1 MSPTGQVVRVDSFP
15 THEHEGIKLRPG
27 RVMPFGATIVEGGV
41 NFSIY
46 SSHAT
51 SCKLALFHRGE
62 PEPYAVIPFLDEFRI
77 GHVFAMVVY
86 GLDYEDTEY
95 GYIMDG
101 PNDFAQGH
109 WFDPD
114 KILLDPY
121 AQIISGRD
129 VWGEMPDDGALRPL
143 RSRILQNDFDW
154 QGDRPL
160 QIPMEDLVIY
170 EAHVRG
176 LTAHPSSGV
185 KHPGTFAA
193 VREKIPYLNDLGI
206 NAVELLPV
214 YEFDEFENWRMS
226 PDGSTRLLNY
236 WGYSTVGFFAPKAGL
251 AATGHLGM
259 QADELKALVR
269 DLHRNGIEVILD
281 VVFNHTAEGNEN
293 GPYISFRGVDN
304 KTYYLLTPDGWYYNF
319 SGCGNTL
326 NCNNPVVRNMI
337 LDCLRYW
344 ASEYHIDGFRFD
356 LASILGR
363 DQNGAPL
370 ENPPLLESLA
380 FDPVLGKC
388 KLIAEAWDAGGM
400 YQVGTFP
407 SWGRWTEWNGKY
419 RDDVRRFLKGD
430 SGVTWRAAQAMQG
443 SPHVYDPQHRGHCAS
458 VNFITAHDGFT
469 LMDLF
474 SYNEKQNL
482 ANGEG
487 NRDGGNDNHS
497 WDCQL
502 PGATVEQTRALR
514 HQMVK
519 NALSVLLL
527 SHGVPMLL
535 AGDEFGNSQGGNNN
549 AYCQDN
555 EIAWLDWQ
563 DLERNGDIFEY
574 TKRLIALRRDH
585 ECLRSSR
592 DAGSPTKNGYPR
604 VSIHGV
610 RPWDAEYG
618 GTTFA
623 TLFCG
628 DDDFVYIA
636 LNMHWQDVDFQ
647 LPQLPP
653 GFTWEKSLASAVD
666 ADHPSD
672 GQLRVPARSVIVLT
686 STTQG
691 V

>member
-1 MSPTGQVVRVDSFP
+1 MLRVDSFP
-15 THEHEGIKLRPG
+15 THEHEGLKLRPG

-41 NFSIY
+41 NFSVY

-51 SCKLALFHRGE
+51 SCSLVLFRRGE
-62 PEPYAVIPFLDEFRI
+62 ADPYAVIPFTDEFRI

-86 GLDYEDTEY
+86 DLDYEDTEY
-95 GYIMDG
+95 GYVMDG
-101 PNDFAQGH
+101 PYDRSQGH
-109 WFDPD
+109 WFDPS
-114 KILLDPY
+114 KVLVDPY
-121 AQIISGRD
+121 AKVISGRD
-129 VWGEMPDDGALRPL
+129 VWGAMPDDGALRPM

-154 QGDRPL
+154 QGDVPL
-160 QIPMEDLVIY
+160 ETPMEDLVIY
-170 EAHVRG
+170 ETHVRG

-185 KHPGTFAA
+185 RYPGTFAA
-193 VREKIPYLNDLGI
+193 VREKIPYLKELGV

-214 YEFDEFENWRMS
+214 FEFDEFENWRPS
-226 PDGSTRLLNY
+226 ADGEGRLLNY

-293 GPYISFRGVDN
+293 GPYISFRGIDN

-344 ASEYHIDGFRFD
+344 ASEYHVDGFRFD

-363 DQNGAPL
+363 DQDGAPL
-370 ENPPLLESLA
+370 ASPPLLESLA

-407 SWGRWTEWNGKY
+407 SWGRWTEWNGRY

-430 SGVTWRAAQAMQG
+430 GGVTWLAAQAMQG
-443 SPHVYDPQHRGHCAS
+443 SPHVYDPAHRGHCAS

-474 SYNEKQNL
+474 SYNDKQNL
-482 ANGEG
+482 ANGED
-487 NRDGGNDNHS
+487 NRDGANDNQS
-497 WDCQL
+497 WDCVL
-502 PGATVEQTRALR
+502 PGASAEQTEALR
-514 HQMVK
+514 RKMVK
-519 NALSVLLL
+519 NALTVLLL

-535 AGDEFGNSQGGNNN
+535 AGDEFGNTQGGNNN
-549 AYCQDN
+549 TYCQDN
-555 EIAWLDWQ
+555 ETGWLDWG
-563 DLERNGDIFEY
+563 DLDRNRDLFEY
-574 TKRLIALRRDH
+574 AKKLIALRHAHR
-585 ECLRSSR
+585 CLRSS
-592 DAGSPTKNGYPR
+592 ATTTPTAHGYPP
-604 VSIHGV
+604 VSVHGV
-610 RPWDAEYG
+610 VPWQAEYWG
-618 GTTFA
+618 N
-623 TLFCG
+623 TLAVLFSG
-628 DDDFVYIA
+628 DDAFVHVVM
-636 LNMHWQDVDFQ
+636 NMHWEDVDFT
-647 LPQLPP
+647 LPGLPP
-653 GFTWEKSLASAVD
+653 GFTWRLELASDDDTAYPGDGAVRM
-666 ADHPSD
+666 PS
-672 GQLRVPARSVIVLT
+672 RSTAVFTATPATIFT
-686 STTQG
+686 PEG
-691 V
+691 N